1 MKYLLTILAII
12 ILATGCRQVQAEPE
26 PKVITKIVTEIEY
39 VEVEVGNTE
48 KINALEEDIS
58 RYSKLIGSLNTLLG
72 NVYYGYAE
80 NENYILD
87 GFTAFSME
95 YNGRYYLI
103 TAGHAVEN
111 NNIIFTDFKF
121 KANYS
126 DSWIY
131 PRLLTYKNLYTHNED
146 YAIFYSEDID
156 SGLAVNSTNV
166 NNKYVLG
173 ANKLNT
179 IRRAGMSKVI
189 QGESGSPVIN
199 LDGEVIEILTGG
211 TTDIDVVLRAIDNL
225 E

>member
-1 MKYLLTILAII
+1 M
-12 ILATGCRQVQAEPE
+12 
-26 PKVITKIVTEIEY
+26 
-39 VEVEVGNTE
+39 
-48 KINALEEDIS
+48 
-58 RYSKLIGSLNTLLG
+58 GSLNTLLG
-72 NVYYGYAE
+72 NIYYVYGKS
-80 NENYILD
+80 D
-87 GFTAFSME
+87 TGWTGGTGFAIE
-95 YNGRYYLI
+95 YKEEYYLI
-103 TAGHAVEN
+103 TAGHVIDNEYGYFPD
-111 NNIIFTDFKF
+111 IGF

-126 DSWIY
+126 DDWIY
-131 PRLLTYKNLYTHNED
+131 PELLTYKNLYAHNED

-189 QGESGSPVIN
+189 QGESGSPIIN
-199 LDGEVIEILTGG
+199 LDGEVIEIFTGG